1 MIAYTYTLVLRN
13 TIYTCRNIPEV
24 SNIINEEIGFN
35 IVSVDTIGNYLTR
48 PHAASKK
55 IFGKLV
61 ELTREQRHGR
71 FRKRKPQPVAAD

>member
-24 SNIINEEIGFN
+24 TEIINKEIGFN
-35 IVSVDTIGNYLTR
+35 IVSDDTISNYLTR
-48 PHAASKK
+48 PHTASKK

-61 ELTREQRHGR
+61 EITRERRHGR
-71 FRKRKPQPVAAD
+71 FKKRKPQPVAAV